1 MNTMNS
7 VPPLVLF
14 CCIQLAVI
22 GPFAAGLLLR
32 RRVRDPR
39 RTTRGL
45 VRINLAVLEP
55 LIVLWCVWD
64 LDVRPGLMVL
74 PCAGLALALLS
85 LAGGALLLPLTGL
98 AGRSRQTFLISSTLS
113 NHGFT
118 LGGFL
123 CFMLLG
129 EAGLGYAVFM
139 VLYFMP
145 YVFGFIFP
153 AARLACNHGGA
164 GRTSWRDLVLVPQ
177 NLPLAA
183 LCTALALS
191 AFRVTRPAVFMPL
204 APLMFVSIGLY
215 YFTLGVT
222 FRGADVRRAGR
233 AHLCLGLVKFIIVPF
248 IAWTVL
254 RLSGLEPLMQSVIF
268 IQACMSTAIYSVIT
282 AVLFD
287 LDERLASALFVVN
300 TVVCLVL
307 AVPLLFWLTHA

>member
-1 MNTMNS
+1 MNA
-7 VPPLVLF
+7 PPLVLF
-14 CCIQLAVI
+14 LLIQLGVI

-32 RRVRDPR
+32 GRFSDPLK
-39 RTTRGL
+39 TTRTC
-45 VRINLAVLEP
+45 VRINLVGLEP

-64 LDVRPGLMVL
+64 LTVQARLLVL
-74 PCAGLALALLS
+74 PCAGLALSLLC
-85 LAGGALLLPLTGL
+85 LGCGLLLAPLTGL
-98 AGRSRQTFLISSTLS
+98 RGRARQTFLISSTLS

-129 EAGLGYAVFM
+129 ETGLGYAIFL

-153 AARLACNHGGA
+153 AARLACNRGDA
-164 GRTSWRDLVLVPQ
+164 GLRRWRDLVLAPQ

-183 LCTALALS
+183 LFAGLLLSALQIPRPELAL
-191 AFRVTRPAVFMPL
+191 PL

-222 FRGADVRRAGR
+222 FRGADIRRAGR
-233 AHLCLGLVKFIIVPF
+233 AHACLGLIKFIIVPA
-248 IAWTVL
+248 IAWAAL
-254 RLSGLEPLMQSVIF
+254 RLSGLDPVMQSVIF

-300 TVVCLVL
+300 TVVCLVCV
-307 AVPLLFWLTHA
+307 VPLLFWLIPA

>member
-1 MNTMNS
+1 MNAH
-7 VPPLVLF
+7 PLVLF
-14 CCIQLAVI
+14 LLIQLGVI

-32 RRVRDPR
+32 GRFSDPL
-39 RTTRGL
+39 RTTRTL
-45 VRINLAVLEP
+45 VRINLTGLEP

-64 LDVRPGLMVL
+64 LTVQARLLVL
-74 PCAGLALALLS
+74 PCAGLGLS
-85 LAGGALLLPLTGL
+85 LVCLGCGWLLAPLTGL
-98 AGRSRQTFLISSTLS
+98 RGRARQTFLISSTLS

-129 EAGLGYAVFM
+129 ETALGYAIFL

-153 AARLACNHGGA
+153 AARLACNRGDA
-164 GRTSWRDLVLVPQ
+164 GRKPWRDLVLAPQ

-183 LCTALALS
+183 LFTGLLLS
-191 AFRVTRPAVFMPL
+191 VFKIPRPAVALPV
-204 APLMFVSIGLY
+204 APLLFVSIGLY

-222 FRGADVRRAGR
+222 FRGADIRLAGR
-233 AHLCLGLVKFIIVPF
+233 AHVCLGLLKFIIVPA
-248 IAWTVL
+248 IAWAAL
-254 RLSGLEPLMQSVIF
+254 RFSGLEPLLQSVIF

-282 AVLFD
+282 ALLFD

-300 TVVCLVL
+300 TVVCLVVV
-307 AVPLLFWLTHA
+307 VPLLFWFIPA